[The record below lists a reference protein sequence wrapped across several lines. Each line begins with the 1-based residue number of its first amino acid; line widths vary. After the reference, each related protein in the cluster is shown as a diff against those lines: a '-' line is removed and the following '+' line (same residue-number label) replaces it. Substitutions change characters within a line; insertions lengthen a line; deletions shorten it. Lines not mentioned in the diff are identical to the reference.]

1 MNWTSPTR
9 STVVG
14 SSHSRRP
21 PVYSLG
27 SVQGSVA
34 SFRPSSRVSQL
45 ALRSPMRAPWAMEWT
60 SAYQRSCLVALRDA
74 GRRNRAVS
82 LLRPA
87 VNSARPS
94 LVAA

>member
-1 MNWTSPTR
+1 MNWTSPTT

-14 SSHSRRP
+14 SSHSRGPSGVLTGLCSGVRRILLP
-21 PVYSLG
+21 LSRLSLL
-27 SVQGSVA
+27 S
-34 SFRPSSRVSQL
+34 P
-45 ALRSPMRAPWAMEWT
+45 RSPIRAPWSLEWT
-60 SAYQRSCLVALRDA
+60 SAYERSCLVALRDA

-82 LLRPA
+82 LLRLA